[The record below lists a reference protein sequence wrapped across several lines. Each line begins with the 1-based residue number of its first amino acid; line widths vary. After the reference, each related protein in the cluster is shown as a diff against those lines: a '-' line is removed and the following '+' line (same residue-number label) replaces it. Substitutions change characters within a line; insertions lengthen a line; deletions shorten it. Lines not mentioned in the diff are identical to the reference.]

1 MSAGEV
7 QRVADAVLAGI
18 VGGKY
23 PAGLRLPAENELA
36 AELGC
41 GRSTVREALR
51 HLAGLGVVRSK
62 RGSGALVLDF
72 RREGTPALLPQY
84 LLAGRFDRPPAVLAY
99 ELLRV
104 RCMLAREAVRLA
116 ARYGDAA
123 SLGEARRILER
134 ARALESDPVAHALNE
149 LDFFRALV
157 FASGIWPAAWLANA
171 FFQPLREIYGTL
183 APAVGA
189 VPPDWQAQ
197 MGALLELCANRNE
210 RAADRH
216 LADWLAA
223 VDTRLLAELAVVLGP
238 LPGADAAALSSRPP
252 PPAQARSAPPPRR
265 SRGRTQPVAPAA
277 ESEVQG

>member
-1 MSAGEV
+1 MSSGEV
-7 QRVADAVLAGI
+7 HRVADRVLSGI

-23 PAGLRLPAENELA
+23 PAGLRLPAETELA

-51 HLAGLGVVRSK
+51 HLAGLGVVRSR

-104 RCMLAREAVRLA
+104 RSMLAREAVRLA

-123 SLGEARRILER
+123 SLGEARRIL
-134 ARALESDPVAHALNE
+134 AKAPSLESDPAAHALNE

-171 FFQPLREIYGTL
+171 FFQPLREIYGTF
-183 APAVGA
+183 APSVGSVA
-189 VPPDWQAQ
+189 PDWQAQ
-197 MGALLELCANRNE
+197 MSALLELCATRNE

-223 VDTRLLAELAVVLGP
+223 VDTRLLADLARVLGP
-238 LPGADAAALSSRPP
+238 IGEGASAALA
-252 PPAQARSAPPPRR
+252 PAGDGGARRPRR
-265 SRGRTQPVAPAA
+265 RTRGVTP
-277 ESEVQG
+277 ESGVLG